1 VCSSSRISYPTPWD
15 ANIRSIEN
23 PAPDSNHTNPPP
35 VPAEA
40 PPTTFAVDAV
50 WPDFGYD
57 GSDPFGFNNIS
68 DAWFG
73 QQLPNLDWLEIP
85 QF

>member
-1 VCSSSRISYPTPWD
+1 MPLHPQIHYYTQDTDSFLEKPTSDSRISDLQSVT
-15 ANIRSIEN
+15 
-23 PAPDSNHTNPPP
+23 
-35 VPAEA
+35 VEA
-40 PPTTFAVDAV
+40 TPTTFAADTA
-50 WPDFGYD
+50 WPDLSWD

-73 QQLPNLDWLEIP
+73 QQLTNLDWLEIP